1 MTDRAEAVARA
12 QRLWDDGSFLADL
25 RRYVAIPTE
34 SQEPERHPDLR
45 RYLTD
50 EMVPAFRRMGYAT
63 AIFENEDPTGG
74 PFLLAERIEDPSLPT
89 VLLYGHGDVV
99 QIGRESCRE
108 RVCKYV

>member
-63 AIFENEDPTGG
+63 EIFQNSDPTGG
-74 PFLLAERIEDPSLPT
+74 PFLLAERIKDPSRPPVLPPGT
-89 VLLYGHGDVV
+89 RAVDPGPAPPG
-99 QIGRESCRE
+99 
-108 RVCKYV
+108 